1 MGQEHNRW
9 CKGAEIA
16 FQVQEKL
23 FKALKAPVKRVGN
36 LNTPVP
42 VAWSLLEA
50 VMPTKEKII
59 AAVKKTLA

>member
-1 MGQEHNRW
+1 
-9 CKGAEIA
+9 
-16 FQVQEKL
+16 
-23 FKALKAPVKRVGN
+23 VGN
-36 LNTPVP
+36 MNTPVP